1 MGARESVVVVVVP
14 QLDDP
19 QEIARGLRERDP
31 IVLDGLV
38 ERHKDRLIRYLLR
51 LTSDRPAA
59 EDLFQETW
67 LRVVDRGHQ
76 YDPAWTFLAW
86 LLTIGRN
93 LFIDSVRRSHPEK
106 LGRFRGP
113 DDDGQSLAPEDG
125 SPSPFDQLAERE
137 MRERVTEG
145 FRRLPPLVQEV
156 LTLRLDQ
163 GLSLREIAGVT
174 GAPIPTVK
182 ARLYR
187 GASALARTAKGERP

>member
-1 MGARESVVVVVVP
+1 MGARESAVVEP
-14 QLDDP
+14 HFDDP
-19 QEIARGLRERDP
+19 QEVARGLRERDP

-51 LTSDRPAA
+51 LTSDRPTA

-93 LFIDSVRRSHPEK
+93 LFIDSVRRSHPER
-106 LGRFRGP
+106 LSRFWGP
-113 DDDGQSLAPEDG
+113 ADDGQGLAFEDG

-137 MRERVTEG
+137 KRERVTEG

>member
-1 MGARESVVVVVVP
+1 MGARGSVVVEP

-51 LTSDRPAA
+51 LTNDRPTA

-93 LFIDSVRRSHPEK
+93 LFIDWVRRSHTER
-106 LGRFRGP
+106 LSRFRGP
-113 DDDGQSLAPEDG
+113 DDEGQSLASEDR

-156 LTLRLDQ
+156 LTPRLDQ
-163 GLSLREIAGVT
+163 GLSLRDIASVT

-187 GASALARTAKGERP
+187 GASALARTAKEGRP

>member
-1 MGARESVVVVVVP
+1 MGAGESAVVEP
-14 QLDDP
+14 HLDDP
-19 QEIARGLRERDP
+19 QEVARGLRERDP

-93 LFIDSVRRSHPEK
+93 MFIDSVRRSHPER
-106 LGRFRGP
+106 LSQFRDP
-113 DDDGQSLAPEDG
+113 DDDGQGLASEDG

-137 MRERVTEG
+137 MRERVTEA

-187 GASALARTAKGERP
+187 GALRRSRQLTPSCSPE